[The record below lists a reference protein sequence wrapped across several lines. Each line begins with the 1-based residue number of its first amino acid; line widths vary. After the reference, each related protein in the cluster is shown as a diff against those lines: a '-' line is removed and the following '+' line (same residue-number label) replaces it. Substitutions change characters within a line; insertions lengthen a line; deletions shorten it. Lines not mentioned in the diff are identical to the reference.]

1 MVSLKV
7 NFDISNYTW
16 ELYIFFTFNICEHN
30 IDSYA
35 AYLKA
40 TSEHF
45 YKQSILMKT
54 ERIILV

>member
-1 MVSLKV
+1 M
-7 NFDISNYTW
+7 
-16 ELYIFFTFNICEHN
+16 FNIGENN